1 MTDGMAMEL
10 ARQAIVTAVL
20 VAAPVL
26 GLGLLVSLLVSL
38 FQATTQINEQTL
50 TFIPKILA
58 MLAGLLLFGPWMLRM
73 LVDFTERVWSYWPGG
88 GG

>member
-10 ARQAIVTAVL
+10 ARQALVTAVL

-58 MLAGLLLFGPWMLRM
+58 MLAGLLLFGPWMLTVLM
-73 LVDFTERVWSYWPGG
+73 DFTRRMMALLPAIMR
-88 GG
+88 

>member
-10 ARQAIVTAVL
+10 ARQALVTAVL

-73 LVDFTERVWSYWPGG
+73 LVDFTQRVWSYFPGG